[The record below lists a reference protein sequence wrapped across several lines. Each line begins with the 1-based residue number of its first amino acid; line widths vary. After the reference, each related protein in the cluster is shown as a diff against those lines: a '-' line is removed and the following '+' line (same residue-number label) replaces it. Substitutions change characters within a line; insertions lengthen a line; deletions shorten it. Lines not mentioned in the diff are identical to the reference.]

1 MSSFVDQHQL
11 SSYAT
16 PVAGGALAASVVL
29 SNDNTTVTG
38 YNAHDADA
46 TIHVQ
51 DSTLAAKP
59 AASVTGRKWMTVDS
73 SAVALYFDTGG
84 AWLPLNTFPA
94 AVSMAGLLTSTKTG
108 NFLLNQTATTG
119 NVYAQLTNT
128 SGQMYLGLESSVG
141 GTIVTGSTAYDTV
154 LTGQTGITFSANN
167 GSAVSMRLNSSH
179 ALNVVGALTTG
190 GLLTVQSRILNTT
203 GDLDLDANAANAVR
217 INRTGGTGGFI
228 VYAGGTS
235 TTNMVITDAGAVSFR
250 GLIQTTL
257 TSQQLSLKYDG
268 SNDLAITVS
277 SAGAV
282 TYNATGASA
291 AHNFSDPVAVT
302 GLLSTTTNI
311 ALDATGRIYLDGRT
325 AGGDTYI
332 TTDGTGDIIE
342 FFAGGAQKVNV
353 ATTGLTVVATDY
365 KVTTAASSTVRAGLN
380 LPSGTAP
387 SSPAEGDFW
396 YDGTNLKFRDSTTSR
411 TINWT

>member
-51 DSTLAAKP
+51 DSTLASKP

-84 AWLPLNTFPA
+84 AWLPLNTFP
-94 AVSMAGLLTSTKTG
+94 SGGSFAGLITSTKTG
-108 NFLLNQTATTG
+108 NFFLDQAATTG
-119 NVYAQLTNT
+119 NVYAQITNT
-128 SGQMYLGLESSVG
+128 SGQSYWGLESSVG

-190 GLLTVQSRILNTT
+190 GLLTIQTRILNTAA
-203 GDLDLDANAANAVR
+203 DLDIDSNGANAVR

-228 VYAGGTS
+228 VYAGNTS
-235 TTNMVITDAGAVSFR
+235 TTNLVITDAGVTTFRAGVSGITTLSGTGAVSGF
-250 GLIQTTL
+250 T
-257 TSQQLSLKYDG
+257 
-268 SNDLAITVS
+268 
-277 SAGAV
+277 
-282 TYNATGASA
+282 SA
-291 AHNFSDPVAVT
+291 AFGGT
-302 GLLSTTTNI
+302 LSTTA
-311 ALDATGRIYLDGRT
+311 ALAVASGQKMYVDGVAAT
-325 AGGDTYI
+325 GDTYI
-332 TTDGTGDIIE
+332 YESSANVLSFVANAQEAIQLIKGAAGVVPTATCLVLTVADGTAISPVYNVQQVSVSGADS
-342 FFAGGAQKVNV
+342 GGAGYRVLIVPN
-353 ATTGLTVVATDY
+353 
-365 KVTTAASSTVRAGLN
+365 
-380 LPSGTAP
+380 AP
-387 SSPAEGDFW
+387 
-396 YDGTNLKFRDSTTSR
+396 
-411 TINWT
+411 